1 MISPSDRRRDHSL
14 NPLFRMGTILE
25 NEIQYD
31 QVQEFVKTI
40 VNAGRRTGI
49 DETTSLTIIK
59 NYFADLSDAIFN
71 ACSEYYN
78 LDVVSEPPTSY
89 ESERLLEVR
98 EVADILNVTPQYVRK
113 IINSGKLSAQNFGER
128 MTRIKESDL
137 KLYIS
142 KKNNEK

>member
-1 MISPSDRRRDHSL
+1 MISPSDRRRNPNL

-40 VNAGRRTGI
+40 VNTGRRTGI
-49 DETTSLTIIK
+49 DETTSLAIIK

-71 ACSEYYN
+71 ACSEFYN
-78 LDVVSEPPTSY
+78 QDMVSESPTSY
-89 ESERLLEVR
+89 ESEKLLEVR

-113 IINSGKLSAQNFGER
+113 LIGQGKLPSQNFGER
-128 MTRIKESDL
+128 MTRVKEGDL
-137 KLYIS
+137 AQYIS
-142 KKNNEK
+142 KKS

>member
-49 DETTSLTIIK
+49 DETTSLSIVK

-78 LDVVSEPPTSY
+78 LDVVSESPTSY
-89 ESERLLEVR
+89 ESEKLLEVSQ
-98 EVADILNVTPQYVRK
+98 VAEILKVTPQYVRK
-113 IINSGKLSAQNFGER
+113 LINSGKLPAQNFGER
-128 MTRIKESDL
+128 MTRVKESDL
-137 KLYIS
+137 KKYLNDKRY
-142 KKNNEK
+142 